1 METQGLTHWADILI
15 VVVYFVVVLGIGLLV
30 SSSFTEHVC
39 QLKHIENNI
48 YYAFRKM
55 RQF

>member
-30 SSSFTEHVC
+30 SSSVTEHVC
-39 QLKHIENNI
+39 
-48 YYAFRKM
+48 
-55 RQF
+55 